1 MKCVICK
8 QGETHSGL
16 TVVTLQRDDR
26 TLVIKGVPAEICEN
40 CGEYYLSDEIAKR
53 LYQQAEESYA
63 YHEWAHDPVYFF
75 KAQMRAR

>member
-8 QGETHSGL
+8 QGETHPGL
-16 TVVTLQRDDR
+16 TVVTLQRDDS

-53 LYQQAEESYA
+53 LYQQAEESLEHGA
-63 YHEWAHDPVYFF
+63 EVEIGRFALNE
-75 KAQMRAR
+75 AA